1 MSGPLPAVCAGLA
14 GGVPPGALGDQGP
27 HRLSCPALGETV
39 ACAGAACPSS
49 ACLSPACFSPASGVW
64 GREIR
69 RPSLVLALPPAPCG
83 PLAEPLPLLS
93 LSFLIAQRTL

>member
-14 GGVPPGALGDQGP
+14 GGVPQGALGDRGS

-39 ACAGAACPSS
+39 ACAGAGCPS
-49 ACLSPACFSPASGVW
+49 PTCFSPASGAW
-64 GREIR
+64 DREIR
-69 RPSLVLALPPAPCG
+69 RPSLILTLPPAPCG
-83 PLAEPLPLLS
+83 PLAKPLPLLS